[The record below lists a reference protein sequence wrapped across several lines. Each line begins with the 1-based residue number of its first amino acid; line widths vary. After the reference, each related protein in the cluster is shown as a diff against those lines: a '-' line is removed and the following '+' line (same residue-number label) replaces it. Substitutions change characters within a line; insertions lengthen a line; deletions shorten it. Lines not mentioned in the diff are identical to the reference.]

1 MRRAQFSPGF
11 YSTITELLEEPVD
24 VPGSPFGCSAIDCNW
39 DGLPTP
45 LATSSVQDRRLSI
58 A

>member
-24 VPGSPFGCSAIDCNW
+24 VPRFSVRLFGD
-39 DGLPTP
+39 
-45 LATSSVQDRRLSI
+45 
-58 A
+58 